1 MKNKLYVLAAT
12 AVSLL
17 CTGCAETQIDQ
28 SDDDKAIAT
37 PLMGWSSWNAFRVDI
52 SEDIIKNQADLMV
65 RTGLKDAGYTNV
77 NIDDGFFDE
86 RDSTGI
92 MKANAKRFPNGM
104 KPVVD
109 HIHGLGLKAGIYT
122 DAGNNT
128 CGSMSDKD
136 RAGVGAGI
144 YGHEL
149 QDAQLYFGDWG
160 FDFIKIDYCGGSH
173 LGLDEKER
181 YTSIRE
187 SIDQVNKDVSV
198 NICRWAFPGTWAEG
212 VASSWRISGD
222 INAHWNSL
230 KYVVGKNLYLSA
242 YARNG
247 HYNDMDMMVI
257 GFRNNSRVGGEGLTP
272 TEEEAHFGLWCI
284 MSSPLLI
291 GCDLSSL
298 PESSLQLLTNKELI
312 ALNQDPLGLQAYVV
326 QHENEGYVLVK
337 DIEQKRGNVRAVA
350 LYNPSDTACT
360 FSVPFSV
367 LEFDGNVTVRDLVK
381 HADLGSF
388 AGNFEQTLPPH
399 SGMFLRMEGD
409 TRLEPTVYEAEWAYL
424 PLYNDL
430 GKNPKG
436 ISYAYDGEASGK
448 MKVGFIGGQPENYAE
463 WAEVYSDKGGRY
475 HMTINYSYGKDREL
489 ELTVNDSTIKI
500 HSLADDDDHHQLT
513 VPVDLKPGYNLVR
526 MGNSYN
532 WAPDIDNFVLVK
544 E

>member
-17 CTGCAETQIDQ
+17 CTGCTETQIDQ

-326 QHENEGYVLVK
+326 HHENEGYVLVK

-367 LEFDGNVTVRDLVK
+367 LEFDGNVKVRDLVK

-430 GKNPKG
+430 GKNSKG

-532 WAPDIDNFVLVK
+532 WAPDIDNFVLAK

>member
-257 GFRNNSRVGGEGLTP
+257 GFRSNSRVGGEGLTP

-367 LEFDGNVTVRDLVK
+367 LEFDGNVKVRDLVK

-430 GKNPKG
+430 GKNSKG

-463 WAEVYSDKGGRY
+463 WAEVYSDKGGR
-475 HMTINYSYGKDREL
+475 
-489 ELTVNDSTIKI
+489 
-500 HSLADDDDHHQLT
+500 
-513 VPVDLKPGYNLVR
+513 
-526 MGNSYN
+526 
-532 WAPDIDNFVLVK
+532 
-544 E
+544 

>member
-17 CTGCAETQIDQ
+17 CTGCTETQIDQ

-326 QHENEGYVLVK
+326 QHEHEGYVLVK

-367 LEFDGNVTVRDLVK
+367 LEFDGNVKVRDLVK

-430 GKNPKG
+430 GKNSKG

-532 WAPDIDNFVLVK
+532 WAPDIDNFVLAK

>member
-367 LEFDGNVTVRDLVK
+367 LEFDGNVKVRDLVK

-399 SGMFLRMEGD
+399 SGMFLRMERD

-448 MKVGFIGGQPENYAE
+448 MKVGFVGGQPENYAE
-463 WAEVYSDKGGRY
+463 WTEVYSDKGGRY
-475 HMTINYSYGKDREL
+475 HMTVNYSYGKDREL

-532 WAPDIDNFVLVK
+532 WAPDIDNFVLAK
-544 E
+544 K

>member
-367 LEFDGNVTVRDLVK
+367 LEFDGNVKVRDLVK

-430 GKNPKG
+430 GKNSKG
-436 ISYAYDGEASGK
+436 IAYAYDGEASGK

-475 HMTINYSYGKDREL
+475 HMTVNYSYGKDREL

-532 WAPDIDNFVLVK
+532 WAPDIDNFVLAK

>member
-28 SDDDKAIAT
+28 SDEDKAMAT
-37 PLMGWSSWNAFRVDI
+37 PLMVWSSWSAVRVYI

-367 LEFDGNVTVRDLVK
+367 LEFDGNVKVRDLVK

-430 GKNPKG
+430 GKNSKG

-532 WAPDIDNFVLVK
+532 WAPDIDNFRACR
-544 E
+544 